1 MKNLILLTFFML
13 ITSFANAKAPK
24 VVAGPP
30 ADITAIIIERNHK
43 YKPVEKVVILDDL
56 ESSVS
61 FEGKYFKVVLGK
73 SNEAIKFTDSAE
85 LNLKAATIYYH
96 LTKARKFFVAS
107 LGSNHVKTMK
117 RVVVRIDITNK
128 FSELGHFA
136 NDNLDPQYNNA
147 LSIHPG
153 VGMPDKGI
161 EPWDYEIWFR
171 PSKRINIK
179 EIFKFK
185 NNNLLPYKSLL
196 KSFRSQMHMTS
207 LNRFLISL
215 LNGQYKTMDANAINS
230 IMRLVGSSV
239 LLEAG
244 YQGIDKLS
252 KLFGRKWY
260 HLDTA
265 LVPEIIYHEF
275 SHIALADGFAITH
288 STPVNEGMADY
299 FAGVISN
306 SPKLAL
312 KIKKYNTFSGK
323 NAKRKSL
330 YRTEFEKNEN
340 ANSDFVFGLLWNI
353 KHIMG
358 AEKGNALIFS
368 LRDQINSD
376 ASVRV
381 TLLEAILSQCKVYC
395 KNYKVDR
402 LRLYGLF
409 NKEGF

>member
-1 MKNLILLTFFML
+1 MKNLILLTFFM
-13 ITSFANAKAPK
+13 IIASFANAKAPLSLSINPK
-24 VVAGPP
+24 
-30 ADITAIIIERNHK
+30 DITAIIIDRNHK
-43 YKPVEKVVILDDL
+43 FKPTEKVVVLSDL

-85 LNLKAATIYYH
+85 INLKAATAYYH
-96 LTKARKFFVAS
+96 LTKAKKFFVAS
-107 LGSNHVKTMK
+107 LGSEHVKSMK
-117 RVVVRIDITNK
+117 RVIVRIDITNK

-153 VGMPDKGI
+153 VGMPDKGV

-171 PSKRINIK
+171 PKKRINIK
-179 EIFKFK
+179 EVFKFK
-185 NNNLLPYKSLL
+185 NTSVLPYKSIL

-207 LNRFLISL
+207 LNKFLISL
-215 LNGQYKTMDANAINS
+215 LNGQYKTMDTNTINS
-230 IMRLVGSSV
+230 LMRLVGSTV

-252 KLFGRKWY
+252 MLFSRKWY

-275 SHIALADGFAITH
+275 SHIGLADGFAITH

-323 NAKRKSL
+323 NAKRKLL

-340 ANSDFVFGLLWNI
+340 ANSDFVFGLLWSI

-358 AEKGNALIFS
+358 AERGNALIFS
-368 LRDQINSD
+368 LRNQIDSG

-381 TLLEAILSQCKVYC
+381 TLLESILSQCKVHC

-409 NKEGF
+409 TNEGF